1 MDTNIDVEKT
11 LVHGTEEE
19 LNNLKSW
26 MFQENIRLE
35 LERQKLKEKEKALL
49 EFEEDLESR
58 KINFIREKQV
68 FLRESD
74 MLKHKMTVERQKLAQ
89 DNLFFDKKMDILKS
103 GFADLEADRQKFER
117 EKEAFYRRME
127 AGQGRYSSF
136 AGESG
141 SVFFKG
147 VNNILSLKKR
157 YRDLCKIFHP
167 DNIAGDKNMFT
178 IITEEYERLLE
189 QFKNRVAY

>member
-1 MDTNIDVEKT
+1 MDEKMDVEKT
-11 LVHGTEEE
+11 LVHGNEEE

-26 MFQENIRLE
+26 LFSENIRLE
-35 LERQKLKEKEKALL
+35 LERQSLKEKEKALL

-58 KINFIREKQV
+58 KLNFIREKQT
-68 FLRESD
+68 FQRDSD
-74 MLKHKMTVERQKLAQ
+74 LLKHKITTERQKLAQ

-103 GFADLEADRQKFER
+103 GFADLEADRRKFER
-117 EKEAFYRRME
+117 EKEEFYKRME

-136 AGESG
+136 ADETG

-147 VNNILSLKKR
+147 VTNILSLKKR

-167 DNIAGDKNMFT
+167 DNIAGDKNMFNV
-178 IITEEYERLLE
+178 ITEEYEKLLE
-189 QFKNRVAY
+189 RFKNRVAY

>member
-1 MDTNIDVEKT
+1 MDEKMDVEKT
-11 LVHGTEEE
+11 LVHGNEEE

-26 MFQENIRLE
+26 LFSENIRLE
-35 LERQKLKEKEKALL
+35 LERQNLKEKEKALL

-58 KINFIREKQV
+58 KLNFIREKQT
-68 FLRESD
+68 FQRDSD
-74 MLKHKMTVERQKLAQ
+74 LLKHKITTERQKLAQ

-103 GFADLEADRQKFER
+103 GFADLEADRRKFER
-117 EKEAFYRRME
+117 EKEEFYKRME

-136 AGESG
+136 ADETG

-147 VNNILSLKKR
+147 VTNILSLKKR

-167 DNIAGDKNMFT
+167 DNIAGDKNMFNV
-178 IITEEYERLLE
+178 ITEEYERLLE
-189 QFKNRVAY
+189 RFKNRVAY